1 MCVLFYGSPFAS
13 ERAPEIFFFCL
24 FTLFLAVCSG
34 CGRPSCRT
42 AQISVSLQV
51 NCEIFPL
58 TLQSYERETRAVLQI
73 GKFLRA
79 ATMRATHALVFASGR
94 LAHPTGGRRF
104 RVYRIDSI
112 RRLEDSTVGG
122 GWLHFSRSQ
131 VDRYKHSRGF
141 TCKLEI
147 DR

>member
-1 MCVLFYGSPFAS
+1 MLIIFDTSLMCALPLTCAYYKLNYSLASFASTFRPTNNFACCELAIMSLPKCVCSFTAAHLRAS

-79 ATMRATHALVFASGR
+79 ATVCVPRMH
-94 LAHPTGGRRF
+94 
-104 RVYRIDSI
+104 
-112 RRLEDSTVGG
+112 
-122 GWLHFSRSQ
+122 
-131 VDRYKHSRGF
+131 
-141 TCKLEI
+141 
-147 DR
+147 